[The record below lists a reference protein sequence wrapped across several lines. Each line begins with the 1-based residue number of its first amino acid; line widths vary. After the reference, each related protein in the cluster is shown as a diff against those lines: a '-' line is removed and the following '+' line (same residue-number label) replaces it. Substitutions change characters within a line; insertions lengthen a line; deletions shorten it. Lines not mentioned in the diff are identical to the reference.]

1 MTTVFK
7 WLRQI
12 VLALVIVF
20 GLMLVAVWTLR
31 FSAKDEAAREAMAL
45 MAQPTAAHA
54 GANGYAWLA
63 FPDRRIPE
71 AELEAA
77 LQAELAAFA
86 AWQAGQGE
94 RLLDGDGNLAMGV
107 MDVGRFESPAA
118 ARYPERP
125 KVDAPDVACS
135 LRDPDCLPR
144 VREHAHTV
152 RAWLQADAERLALA
166 EQSLAA
172 DHLSDPF
179 PPAVDSPL
187 PAYTT
192 WRLAL
197 NATALQAVDGDVAG
211 ASLRACRLLDS
222 ARRFGRQGGN
232 LIAKLVPMALA
243 EGSAGLLLSL
253 QRENPGLVLPAECA
267 PALAPVQAEDFLVCD
282 ALRHEYRMNATLAQQ
297 LDVALE
303 GWHPNK
309 VMHRL
314 LLQDGELQQMW
325 LAESLA
331 PACRDDYRQA
341 VFAGTVPPLGE
352 NLVHRGQ
359 ARCYAAA
366 VNCLLVEIA
375 QPAYADYQGRL
386 LDHAAKQRL
395 QIAALRAH
403 AGQLPP
409 EEVAD
414 TAASPGYA
422 LQADD
427 AAWILALR
435 FQRGGDSAE
444 FRVPMPPSAP
454 TPAADTAVVTDRSD

>member
-1 MTTVFK
+1 MTTLSK

-20 GLMLVAVWTLR
+20 GLMLVAVWILR
-31 FSAKDEAAREAMAL
+31 FNAKDEAAREAMAL
-45 MAQPTAAHA
+45 MEQPTAAHA
-54 GANGYAWLA
+54 GDNGYAWLA
-63 FPDRRIPE
+63 FPDLRIPE
-71 AELEAA
+71 AELDAV

-86 AWQAGQGE
+86 TWQAGQGE

-107 MDVGRFESPAA
+107 MDVGQFESPAA

-125 KVDAPDVACS
+125 RVDAPDLACS

-144 VREHAHTV
+144 VREHADTV

-166 EQSLAA
+166 ERSFDA
-172 DHLSDPF
+172 DHLSDPY

-192 WRLAL
+192 WRLAV
-197 NATALQAVDGDVAG
+197 NAAALQAVDGDVAG
-211 ASLRACRLLDS
+211 ASLRACRMLDS
-222 ARRFGRQGGN
+222 ARRFGHQGGS

-243 EGSAGLLLSL
+243 ESSAGLLLAL
-253 QRENPGLVLPAECA
+253 RRENPGLELPAECA

-331 PACRDDYRQA
+331 PACRDDYRES
-341 VFAGTVPPLGE
+341 VLAGTVPPLGE

-366 VNCLLVEIA
+366 VNCMLVEIA
-375 QPAYADYQGRL
+375 QPAYTDYQGRL

-395 QIAALRAH
+395 QIAALRAY

-414 TAASPGYA
+414 AAASPGYA
-422 LQADD
+422 LQAD
-427 AAWILALR
+427 AEAWTLPLR
-435 FQRGGDSAE
+435 FHRGGDSEVFA
-444 FRVPMPPSAP
+444 VQMPPALPQAP
-454 TPAADTAVVTDRSD
+454 PAGGAVSD

>member
-7 WLRQI
+7 WLRQG
-12 VLALVIVF
+12 LLGLVIVF
-20 GLMLVAVWTLR
+20 GLMLVAVWVLR
-31 FSAKDEAAREAMAL
+31 FFAKDEAAREALARME
-45 MAQPTAAHA
+45 QPTATHT
-54 GANGYAWLA
+54 GDNGYAWLA

-71 AELEAA
+71 GELAAA
-77 LQAELAAFA
+77 LQAELAAFD
-86 AWQAGQGE
+86 AWQAGHGE
-94 RLLDGDGNLAMGV
+94 RMLTGDGNLALGEV
-107 MDVGRFESPAA
+107 NVGQFESPAA
-118 ARYPERP
+118 KRYPERP
-125 KVDAPDVACS
+125 RVEVPDVACS

-144 VREHAHTV
+144 VREHADTV
-152 RAWLQADAERLALA
+152 RAWLQTEAERLALA
-166 EQSLAA
+166 ERSLAA

-211 ASLRACRLLDS
+211 ASVRACRLLDS

-253 QRENPGLVLPAECA
+253 QRENPGLELPADCA

-282 ALRHEYRMNATLAQQ
+282 ALRHEYRLNATLARQ
-297 LDVALE
+297 LDAALD

-309 VMHRL
+309 VFQRL
-314 LLQDGELQQMW
+314 LLQDGELQRMW
-325 LAESLA
+325 LAEGLA
-331 PACRDDYRQA
+331 PACGDDYRQS
-341 VFAGTVPPLGE
+341 VLAGTVPPLGE
-352 NLVHRGQ
+352 GMIDRGQ
-359 ARCYAAA
+359 AHCYAA
-366 VNCLLVEIA
+366 VINCILVEIA
-375 QPAYADYQGRL
+375 QPAYSDYQGRL

-395 QIAALRAH
+395 QIAALRAY
-403 AGQLPP
+403 AGQLPR
-409 EEVAD
+409 EDVAA

-422 LQADD
+422 LKADE
-427 AAWILALR
+427 AGWTLPLR
-435 FQRGGDSAE
+435 FHRGGDSAE

-454 TPAADTAVVTDRSD
+454 LPAADSVVVADGSD